1 MGFNWLDWV
10 LIAILAYSV
19 FQSFRR
25 GFTREIISLVSTI
38 VALLLA
44 MWFYPTAGAWL
55 RHWMTSVRTSNF
67 LGFLLVMFGVMMLG
81 GIAGW
86 IVRRFVKAVGL
97 SFFDRLLGAIFG
109 LVRGVFIGVALLTA
123 FVAFGPRSDPKTAPS
138 AVVHSQLAP
147 PLMKTASVFVDLAP
161 AELKQNFREVYD
173 EARAEIKNIARG
185 KTGAAN
191 QDSGK
196 K

>member
-1 MGFNWLDWV
+1 MEINWLDWV

-19 FQSFRR
+19 IQSFRR
-25 GFTREIISLVSTI
+25 GFTREIISLVAT
-38 VALLLA
+38 VLALLLA

-55 RHWMTSVRTSNF
+55 RHWMTSVRMSNF
-67 LGFLLVMFGVMMLG
+67 LGFLVVMFGVMMLG
-81 GIAGW
+81 GIVGT

-97 SFFDRLLGAIFG
+97 SFFDRLLGAVFG
-109 LVRGVFIGVALLTA
+109 LARGVFIGVALLTA
-123 FVAFGPRSDPKTAPS
+123 FVAFGPRADAKTAPS
-138 AVVHSQLAP
+138 AVVHSQIAR
-147 PLMKTASVFVDLAP
+147 PLMKAASVFVDLAP

-173 EARAEIKNIARG
+173 EARTEIENVTRG
-185 KTGAAN
+185 KTGATN